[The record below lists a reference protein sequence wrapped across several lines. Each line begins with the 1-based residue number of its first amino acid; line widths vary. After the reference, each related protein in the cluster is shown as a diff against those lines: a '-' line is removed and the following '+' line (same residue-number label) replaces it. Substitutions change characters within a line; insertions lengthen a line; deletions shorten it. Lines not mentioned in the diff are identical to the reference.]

1 VAPRFRRGATD
12 RHDESEEERVA
23 HVELSL
29 SGAFVPQARTPA
41 EAEFVTGIERWAG
54 TVAVADE
61 ACMIV
66 DAGGAIL
73 AVSPSCSELLGLGK
87 PADAFGKR
95 LTTTLHLIDF
105 TAGAGPLDDPEA
117 DKIPPLLAVRS
128 ERLARGLMRVVPE
141 VGKAPLTVDAISTP
155 LLVGGRVAGSMTFLS
170 PVHY

>member
-1 VAPRFRRGATD
+1 
-12 RHDESEEERVA
+12 VA

-41 EAEFVTGIERWAG
+41 EAEFVTSVERWAG

-61 ACMIV
+61 PCLIV

-87 PADAFGKR
+87 PADALGKR
-95 LTTTLHLIDF
+95 LTAELELIDF
-105 TAGAGPLDDPEA
+105 TAGAGPLEEPEA
-117 DKIPPLLAVRS
+117 EKIPPLLAVRS

-141 VGKAPLTVDAISTP
+141 AGKAPLTVDAISTP
-155 LLVGGRVAGSMTFLS
+155 LLAGDRVAGSLTFLS